1 MGYDSGPNGKNAHE
15 SKLIWKLW
23 YFWVPDLRPLF
34 GPHNADM
41 WAIFCHKLWVP
52 FLLPISDRRKETTW
66 NPFLG
71 RIFDTPF
78 WPYFWD
84 PNHKKL
90 DQNWDSKSG
99 PKSVIEFQYVSM
111 CVCFSMVGILTE
123 RSAGGSHPAVKWCAP
138 QLRLQF
144 AQASK
149 KKQMRHDKLWCMQVG
164 VH

>member
-1 MGYDSGPNGKNAHE
+1 MSVVKRHMEVKRTWATIQARTEKNAHE

-78 WPYFWD
+78 LLYFWD

-111 CVCFSMVGILTE
+111 CVCVFLWLGYWLKEARVGRI
-123 RSAGGSHPAVKWCAP
+123 
-138 QLRLQF
+138 QLSSDVLHR
-144 AQASK
+144 
-149 KKQMRHDKLWCMQVG
+149 
-164 VH
+164 